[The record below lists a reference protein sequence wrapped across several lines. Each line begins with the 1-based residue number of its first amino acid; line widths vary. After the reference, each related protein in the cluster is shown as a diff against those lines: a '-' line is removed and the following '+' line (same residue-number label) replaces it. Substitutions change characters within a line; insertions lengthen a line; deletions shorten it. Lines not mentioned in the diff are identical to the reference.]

1 MVLTR
6 PGLVGTDLS
15 LWCESVLDS
24 SLIFSNI
31 LICTHTINSHTQ
43 AHTSIKHTNMGS
55 KHSTLSETDC
65 KTIIKRFPMFNHV
78 EIERLYERFKQLDKD
93 KKGFLDEEDLFALP
107 EFAMNPLSGI
117 VLDYLVSYACRDDA
131 VGDDTIT
138 VKGNPNTNAK
148 REIDFLCFCS
158 LFAVFHVN
166 TSVDKK
172 VEFVYK
178 AVSKATPEGLLQV
191 LSAMVGDHLE
201 EDQLRGIASRLH
213 AQLDRDGDGTVSLL
227 DFKSCMERICQ
238 TMSID
243 HVKV

>member
-1 MVLTR
+1 
-6 PGLVGTDLS
+6 
-15 LWCESVLDS
+15 
-24 SLIFSNI
+24 
-31 LICTHTINSHTQ
+31 
-43 AHTSIKHTNMGS
+43 MGS

-65 KTIIKRFPMFNHV
+65 KTIIKRFPVFNHL

-117 VLDYLVSYACRDDA
+117 VLDYLVSYACPCDA
-131 VGDDTIT
+131 VGDGTVT
-138 VKGNPNTNAK
+138 VKGNPNTK

-166 TSVDKK
+166 TPVDKK

-213 AQLDRDGDGTVSLL
+213 AQLDRDCDGTVSLF
-227 DFKSCMERICQ
+227 DFKLSVERICQ